1 MQCARSWYNFSII
14 HNDLS
19 STLAQAY
26 ARIVHVH
33 LFLSSIPGFSPI
45 SAWSLAAVPVR
56 QHIWWK
62 IKITNL
68 QDEFSRCTTPT
79 PSIDAGLRTLGEKWT
94 VWVSACSSFDHFLE
108 LLILG
113 WHDPVY
119 APGAPLVTHCNL
131 WCWEITGAGRPGRH
145 SQLAGAPPVWW
156 EHSQPQTDTLI
167 FRPKFFIAF

>member
-1 MQCARSWYNFSII
+1 MCIFSF
-14 HNDLS
+14 L
-19 STLAQAY
+19 LFQA
-26 ARIVHVH
+26 
-33 LFLSSIPGFSPI
+33 FLPFQPEALQQSQLDNTYDGR
-45 SAWSLAAVPVR
+45 W
-56 QHIWWK
+56 
-62 IKITNL
+62 KITNL

-145 SQLAGAPPVWW
+145 SQLARAPPVWW
-156 EHSQPQTDTLI
+156 GHSQPQTDTLI
-167 FRPKFFIAF
+167 FRSKFFIAF